1 MKTFSLALD
10 EIYQKPLIDLND
22 WYDLD
27 ALLDTGALF
36 PVWTAKESLL
46 PKLGG
51 RFIKA
56 DVPFSG
62 FGGETTGNLYR
73 LKEFRIGDLV
83 FPDLPIVTSTEME
96 KEPYHMIISATM
108 LQNLVYTIDDKN
120 HRLTVE
126 IPDDESPE
134 RHMRI
139 YDSNGRLYVLC
150 GNAA

>member
-36 PVWTAKESLL
+36 PVWTARESLL

-108 LQNLVYTIDDKN
+108 LQNMTMSLP
-120 HRLTVE
+120 R
-126 IPDDESPE
+126 
-134 RHMRI
+134 
-139 YDSNGRLYVLC
+139 
-150 GNAA
+150 

>member
-1 MKTFSLALD
+1 MNCLTFELK
-10 EIYQKPLIDLND
+10 ENFQKPLVVLKD
-22 WYDLD
+22 WYNID

-36 PVWTAKESLL
+36 PVWTARESLL

-62 FGGETTGNLYR
+62 FGGETKGNLYR

-120 HRLTVE
+120 HKLTVE
-126 IPDDESPE
+126 IPDDEYPE

-150 GNAA
+150 GNAP

>member
-1 MKTFSLALD
+1 MNCLTFELK
-10 EIYQKPLIDLND
+10 ENFQKPLVVLKD
-22 WYDLD
+22 WYNID

-36 PVWTAKESLL
+36 PVWTARESLL

-62 FGGETTGNLYR
+62 FGGETKGNLYR
-73 LKEFRIGDLV
+73 RKEFRIGDLV

-120 HRLTVE
+120 HKLTVE
-126 IPDDESPE
+126 IPDDEYPE

-150 GNAA
+150 GNAP